1 MIATPAAIGAGPGA
15 MLTLQAIEPSLRS
28 GPSWMHA
35 ILVAVLALLAIAMVC
50 CVARL
55 VVGPTLPDRVVA
67 LDLMGMF
74 AVGVIAIFAM
84 LIGRPV
90 LLSVCLIMGLILF
103 LGTAAFALYLE
114 RRARP

>member
-1 MIATPAAIGAGPGA
+1 MNAVLHALPLAQTIAPALNEGPDFIEGVVLIVLGMIALAMIGC
-15 MLTLQAIEPSLRS
+15 
-28 GPSWMHA
+28 
-35 ILVAVLALLAIAMVC
+35 LVRLLI
-50 CVARL
+50 
-55 VVGPTLPDRVVA
+55 GPTLPDRVVA

-74 AVGVIAIFAM
+74 AVAVIAIFAI
-84 LIGRPV
+84 LIGKPV

>member
-1 MIATPAAIGAGPGA
+1 MNPLLHALTIAQT
-15 MLTLQAIEPSLRS
+15 IEPVMFD
-28 GPSWMHA
+28 GPVA
-35 ILVAVLALLAIAMVC
+35 IKAVLLTVLGMLALAMVGC
-50 CVARL
+50 LIRL
-55 VVGPTLPDRVVA
+55 LLGPTLPDRVVA

-74 AVGVIAIFAM
+74 AVAVIAIFSI

>member
-1 MIATPAAIGAGPGA
+1 MNAVLQALPLAQTIAPALNEGPDFIEGVVLIVLGMIALAMIGC
-15 MLTLQAIEPSLRS
+15 
-28 GPSWMHA
+28 
-35 ILVAVLALLAIAMVC
+35 LVRLLI
-50 CVARL
+50 
-55 VVGPTLPDRVVA
+55 GPTLPDRVVA

-74 AVGVIAIFAM
+74 AVAVIAIFAI
-84 LIGRPV
+84 LIGKPV

>member
-1 MIATPAAIGAGPGA
+1 MNALLRTP
-15 MLTLQAIEPSLRS
+15 MLAQTIEPALFE
-28 GPSWMHA
+28 GPIA
-35 ILVAVLALLAIAMVC
+35 IRAVLLVVLGMLAIAMIGCLV
-50 CVARL
+50 RL
-55 VVGPTLPDRVVA
+55 LIGPTLPDRVVA
-67 LDLMGMF
+67 LDLLGMF
-74 AVGVIAIFAM
+74 AVAVIAIFAI

>member
-1 MIATPAAIGAGPGA
+1 MSALLSQGIHSLVPGQIETALSEGPVAIQVV
-15 MLTLQAIEPSLRS
+15 L
-28 GPSWMHA
+28 
-35 ILVAVLALLAIAMVC
+35 LVVLGMLALAMIGC
-50 CVARL
+50 LIRL
-55 VVGPTLPDRVVA
+55 LLGPTLPDRVVA
-67 LDLMGMF
+67 LDLLGMF
-74 AVGVIAIFAM
+74 AVAVIAIFAI

>member
-1 MIATPAAIGAGPGA
+1 MNASMMLESVGALPAQIETALFEGPIAI
-15 MLTLQAIEPSLRS
+15 Q
-28 GPSWMHA
+28 
-35 ILVAVLALLAIAMVC
+35 AVLLIVLGMLALAMIGC
-50 CVARL
+50 LIRL
-55 VVGPTLPDRVVA
+55 LLGPTLPDRVVA
-67 LDLMGMF
+67 LDLLGMF
-74 AVGVIAIFAM
+74 AVAVIAIFAI

>member
-1 MIATPAAIGAGPGA
+1 MNTLLHSLTIAQT
-15 MLTLQAIEPSLRS
+15 IEPVMFE
-28 GPSWMHA
+28 GPVA
-35 ILVAVLALLAIAMVC
+35 IKAVLLVVLGMLALAMVGC
-50 CVARL
+50 LIRL
-55 VVGPTLPDRVVA
+55 LLGPTLPDRVVA

-74 AVGVIAIFAM
+74 AVAVIAIFSI